1 MTSKKVETGAKV
13 ITGIR
18 DVDFVSVAS
27 FEVNDEKLSV
37 MKVLQMPLHVISHVK
52 SLKIHTMP
60 SAPAAHELL
69 ITRRVELRWG
79 NVAGWTL
86 NAELCT
92 TGGCG

>member
-37 MKVLQMPLHVISHVK
+37 MKVLKMPFHVISHVK
-52 SLKIHTMP
+52 SLKISHYAV
-60 SAPAAHELL
+60 SAGRA
-69 ITRRVELRWG
+69 
-79 NVAGWTL
+79 
-86 NAELCT
+86 
-92 TGGCG
+92 